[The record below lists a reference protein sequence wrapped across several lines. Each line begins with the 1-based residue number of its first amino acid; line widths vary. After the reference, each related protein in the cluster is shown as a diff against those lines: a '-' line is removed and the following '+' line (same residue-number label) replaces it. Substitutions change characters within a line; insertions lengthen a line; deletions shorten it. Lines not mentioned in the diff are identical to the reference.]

1 MSAQSA
7 LKSALKRIVGPVVR
21 EAGYKRSGNTWRRV
35 NERGDWAIMNV
46 QSSSW
51 STSEELRCIINISV
65 APQPWLVWT
74 SHLSGQEMPTAPKE
88 ASGLYRNRIHPTGSP
103 AHEDTWWTIRNESD
117 AEAAATDMVEKIT
130 VEALPILA
138 NLLDRS
144 NLVES
149 LRKKDL
155 GMIHGADW
163 DLYFMQAEAI
173 LRADEG
179 VSSQLE
185 SILKNIDQQAGAK
198 LQSNVE
204 SLVTWVRSRAAEA
217 DLRESSVGFS
227 KADRA
232 WR

>member
-7 LKSALKRIVGPVVR
+7 LKSALKKIVGPVVQD
-21 EAGYKRSGNTWRRV
+21 AGYKGSGNTWRRV

-51 STSEELRCIINISV
+51 STSEELRCIVNISV
-65 APQPWLVWT
+65 APQPWLAWT
-74 SHLSGQEMPTAPKE
+74 SHLSGQEMPTAPRE

-103 AHEDTWWTIRNESD
+103 SHEDIWWTIRNESD
-117 AEAAATDMVEKIT
+117 AEAVAADMVERIT

-155 GMIHGADW
+155 GMIHGANW

-173 LRADEG
+173 LRADDG
-179 VSSQLE
+179 MSSQLE
-185 SILKNIDQQAGAK
+185 NILKNIDQQSGSKLRGNVASLAG
-198 LQSNVE
+198 
-204 SLVTWVRSRAAEA
+204 WVRSRAADA
-217 DLRESSVGFS
+217 GRGESSVVFS
-227 KADRA
+227 RSDHAGC
-232 WR
+232 